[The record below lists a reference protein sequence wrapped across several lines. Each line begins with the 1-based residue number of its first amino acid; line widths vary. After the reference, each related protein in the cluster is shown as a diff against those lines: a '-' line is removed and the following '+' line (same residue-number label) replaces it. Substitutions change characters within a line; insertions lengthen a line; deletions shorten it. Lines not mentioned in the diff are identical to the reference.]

1 LNDKILITGA
11 TGLLGTDLLTAMK
24 QDYRAMGVSSANFDI
39 RDQKE
44 INKLFERMR
53 PEIVLHAAAWADVDG
68 CEKNKENAFAINA
81 EATKNIALA
90 CKDIGAKLIYY
101 STDYVFDGT
110 KGALYTEDDT
120 PNPINI
126 YGQSKLKGEEFVLD
140 ILDNATIMRISWL
153 YGTAKECFVTG
164 VIKAGLEQ
172 YRARQKNEPSE
183 PIKVVSDQYSCP
195 TWTVDVAD
203 QTRAIIEKDITGL
216 IHAADYGEISRYKLA
231 EHIFEE
237 LSWDIEMESG
247 QMADF
252 EMKAPRPKRSGL
264 ENSHLHQLNLSV
276 MRDYQEAVRE
286 FLMVHKEA

>member
-1 LNDKILITGA
+1 MNDKILITGA
-11 TGLLGTDLLTAMK
+11 TGLLGTDLLAAMK
-24 QDYRAMGVSSANFDI
+24 QDYRAMGVSSANLDI
-39 RDQKE
+39 RDLKE

-68 CEKNKENAFAINA
+68 CEKNKDDAFSINA
-81 EATKNIALA
+81 EATKKIALA

-110 KGALYTEDDT
+110 KGALYTEDDK

-126 YGQSKLKGEEFVLD
+126 YGQSKLQGEESVLD
-140 ILDNATIMRISWL
+140 ILDDAVIMRISWL

-172 YRARQKNEPSE
+172 YRARQKNEPYK
-183 PIKVVSDQYSCP
+183 PLKVVSDQCSCP

-203 QTRAIIEKDITGL
+203 QTRVIIEKDITGI
-216 IHAADYGEISRYKLA
+216 IHAAGYGEISRYKLA

-252 EMKAPRPKRSGL
+252 KMKAPRPKRSGL
-264 ENSHLHQLNLSV
+264 ENSRLHQLNLSI